1 MKNDPAGLK
10 PGMSEAV
17 AARGDADSDS
27 NRRNDDRHDYETPDI
42 EVWVQHPGGNVA
54 RLSVTGN
61 NLSAGGI
68 AFHHRGFLYD
78 NTPCKVVLPTLVGGR
93 EEIHGRIVRCTHLNG
108 QLHEIGVSFSRR
120 VDPRHFMVQ
129 VGLQYAS
136 MSGRPMELPD
146 LRGRILHVETREL
159 ERQLLAHHLKATGLK
174 LRDAESPAEALD
186 VLAREPFDLLL
197 TALSHDDRP
206 GEDFIKAAR
215 DSGFRMPI
223 IALTAETNA
232 TRLTRA
238 KLCGATEIVQKPYDP
253 AKLLGEM
260 SRLLR
265 SVNEGACDQPIFS
278 TIPADGEMSQLL
290 DIYLDH
296 VRRAIGEILRAIE
309 TDDLMRVRGLCL
321 DLKGNGASYGFPV
334 LTEIA
339 AAAVQQLD
347 SSQSIRETINDLH
360 NLINVCRRLQRAP
373 EAEAEEAA

>member
-1 MKNDPAGLK
+1 MKNDPAGLQ
-10 PGMSEAV
+10 PGMNESVTAH
-17 AARGDADSDS
+17 GDAASGSD
-27 NRRNDDRHDYETPDI
+27 RRIDDRHDYETPDI

-54 RLSVTGN
+54 RLSVTGS

-78 NTPCKVVLPTLVGGR
+78 NTPCKVVLPTLVGGKQ
-93 EEIHGRIVRCTHLNG
+93 EIHGRIVRCTHLNG
-108 QLHEIGVSFSRR
+108 QLHEVGVSFSRR

-129 VGLQYAS
+129 VGLDYAS
-136 MSGRPMELPD
+136 LSGRPMELPD
-146 LRGRILHVETREL
+146 LRGRILHVEMRDL

-174 LRDAESPAEALD
+174 LRSVESPDEALHA
-186 VLAREPFDLLL
+186 LANEPFDLLI
-197 TALSHDDRP
+197 TALSLGETP

-215 DSGFRMPI
+215 DDGFRMPI
-223 IALTAETNA
+223 IVLTAETNA

-238 KLCGATEIVQKPYDP
+238 KLCGATHIVQKPYDP

-260 SRLLR
+260 STLLR

-278 TIPADGEMSQLL
+278 KIPSDGEMSKLL

-296 VRRAIGEILRAIE
+296 VRRAIDEILRAID
-309 TDDLMRVRGLCL
+309 TNDLMRVRGLCL

-339 AAAVQQLD
+339 AAAVRQLD

-360 NLINVCRRLQRAP
+360 NLINVCRRLRRAP
-373 EAEAEEAA
+373 ASPAEEAA